1 MLRIPYP
8 AYLWATKTTWMFKYN
23 QSSLQKIEALIK
35 EAGYIVRYE
44 KGNFKSGYCLLQE
57 KKVIV
62 INKYYDV
69 ESRINSF
76 IEIIPLLDIDISS
89 IDEKDLKFFQS
100 LQQAKLVA

>member
-1 MLRIPYP
+1 
-8 AYLWATKTTWMFKYN
+8 MFKYN
-23 QSSLQKIEALIK
+23 QHSLLKIEGLIK
-35 EAGYIVRYE
+35 EAGYVVRYE
-44 KGNFKSGYCLLQE
+44 KGNFKSGYCLLQD

-76 IEIIPLLDIDISS
+76 IEIIPLIDIDMST

-100 LQQAKLVA
+100 LQEAKLVAWR

>member
-1 MLRIPYP
+1 
-8 AYLWATKTTWMFKYN
+8 MFKYN
-23 QSSLQKIEALIK
+23 QHSLLKIEGLIK
-35 EAGYIVRYE
+35 EAGYVVRYE
-44 KGNFKSGYCLLQE
+44 KGNFKSGYCLLQD

-76 IEIIPLLDIDISS
+76 IEIIPLIDIDMST